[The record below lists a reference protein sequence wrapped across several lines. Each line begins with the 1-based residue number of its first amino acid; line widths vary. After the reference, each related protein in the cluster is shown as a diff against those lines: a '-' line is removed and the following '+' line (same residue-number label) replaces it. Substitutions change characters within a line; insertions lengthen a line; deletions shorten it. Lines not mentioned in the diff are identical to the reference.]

1 VIPGRSSWTVA
12 IAAVCGLL
20 LLALGFSGV
29 PSRFWGTSA
38 RTQAEL
44 SGIQAAASESQS
56 STDVVQV
63 TRSDRP
69 TVESRY
75 ASSSLPL
82 RREGVYLG
90 VSIRKLPVATWIL
103 ADNPETRGNLGFDYS
118 RIDPRDLR
126 VLRLKM
132 VKPDGGQLLID
143 RLEFVENLDES
154 QVQVGSTF
162 YLSYPELDVTGDA
175 EVLAITPCPPIP
187 ARPSPRHCLVTS
199 KFTHD
204 AAEVLDL
211 SIEGVA
217 GPIGVTPNHP
227 IWSDDRREFVRAD
240 DLAVGESLL
249 DAQGARV
256 AVREITARSGRTEV
270 FNLEVDG
277 EHVYHVSS
285 AGVLVH
291 NECPKGVAGS
301 SGRPLSPSSYPN
313 PDPHM
318 SAPPVRYEPQT
329 IEEVVRMRQGKGPT
343 TRATHGT
350 GNIEAHHRQQIP
362 IEKGGVMDEL
372 EMGTH
377 RGPGNHTRHSQPT
390 QLTPSQR
397 RKEINKHYKQRGGE
411 YILPGGE
418 GI

>member
-1 VIPGRSSWTVA
+1 
-12 IAAVCGLL
+12 LL
-20 LLALGFSGV
+20 LLAAGFSGV

-56 STDVVQV
+56 SADVVQV

-90 VSIRKLPVATWIL
+90 VSIRELPVATWIL
-103 ADNPETRGNLGFDYS
+103 ADNPETRGNLGLDYS
-118 RIDPRDLR
+118 RVDPRDLR
-126 VLRLKM
+126 VLRLRM

-175 EVLAITPCPPIP
+175 ELLAIHSCPPIP

-199 KFTHD
+199 KFTHE

-240 DLAVGESLL
+240 ALAVGESLL

-256 AVREITARSGRTEV
+256 AVREIVARSGRVEV

-285 AGVLVH
+285 TGVLVH
-291 NECPKGVAGS
+291 NNYADGVASGSFPIPNSGKLARLTPDHLGLPKGSTLTGS
-301 SGRPLSPSSYPN
+301 VSRRGNEVL
-313 PDPHM
+313 
-318 SAPPVRYEPQT
+318 VRIEKVEIP
-329 IEEVVRMRQGKGPT
+329 EEVRDGRSLVAVIAQIREAAKSAGATKLTFEGVSVGNRRLADILVRRYG
-343 TRATHGT
+343 A
-350 GNIEAHHRQQIP
+350 NY
-362 IEKGGVMDEL
+362 
-372 EMGTH
+372 
-377 RGPGNHTRHSQPT
+377 
-390 QLTPSQR
+390 TPQR
-397 RKEINKHYKQRGGE
+397 TLVFEVPLN
-411 YILPGGE
+411 
-418 GI
+418 